1 MYFFAAQVEHTAEH
15 EEHHAATA
23 GGGGPFSDNLFNW
36 VVLIAIILWMMSTKL
51 PAVFN
56 SRREAIEDALNT
68 AKAAREEGS
77 AFFEEQRAKVAN
89 VEKETETI
97 LQEAKQIAEQM
108 QLQMEAQTE
117 KDMTA
122 LLHKFES
129 SIQNE
134 RQLLV
139 NEMRNAAVKAAVLI
153 AEEQLRTSVNE
164 EVKKNLLNQFMSQ
177 LDTIARE
184 GESDAPGTL
193 ESVKQAS
200 HNQ

>member
-36 VVLIAIILWMMSTKL
+36 VVLVAIIIWMLSTKL
-51 PAVFN
+51 PPVFN

-68 AKAAREEGS
+68 AKAAREEGT
-77 AFFEEQRAKVAN
+77 AFFEEQKSKVAN
-89 VEKETETI
+89 VEKETATI
-97 LQEAKQIAEQM
+97 LQEAKQIAAQM
-108 QLQMEAQTE
+108 QTQLEEQTE

-122 LLHKFES
+122 LFQKFES

-139 NEMRNAAVKAAVLI
+139 NEMRNAAVKAAVLV
-153 AEEQLRTSVNE
+153 AEEQLRHSVNE

-184 GESDAPGTL
+184 GEDAPGKI